1 MFTLATT
8 QKLLLKQSA
17 VKLIHLQS
25 PLMLSMLAP
34 QRHLL
39 IHNEQ
44 AAEVDAWQLAAVDQ
58 TLQLDIDSEAEA
70 LQMKGRNSRRP
81 KKANHG
87 ARPCSSYMRKL
98 KQKGWYHIVKAKD

>member
-1 MFTLATT
+1 MKTSSMRPFSSFDYNRFDDE
-8 QKLLLKQSA
+8 KL
-17 VKLIHLQS
+17 
-25 PLMLSMLAP
+25 M
-34 QRHLL
+34 
-39 IHNEQ
+39 
-44 AAEVDAWQLAAVDQ
+44 AVDEEM
-58 TLQLDIDSEAEA
+58 LDKVMDLNIEGNEDG